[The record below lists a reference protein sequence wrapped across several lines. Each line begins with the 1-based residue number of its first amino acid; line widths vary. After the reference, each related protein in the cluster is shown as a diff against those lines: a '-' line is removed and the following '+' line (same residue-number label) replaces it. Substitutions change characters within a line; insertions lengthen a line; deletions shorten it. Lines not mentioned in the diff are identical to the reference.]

1 MARARPPGSGNP
13 SGSTAPMQRARTAT
27 PATAAL
33 LVESKLAPPQ
43 LAPGLLVRP
52 ALSALLHAGLTGRL
66 LSVTAPAGYGKTT
79 ALAQFV
85 AGLEPLGVS
94 CAWFSVGDEDNDP
107 LRFMRYLAAAL
118 HRADPRLARGA
129 LAQTEGASMVSLD
142 AIVTSLLHDLMRH
155 EGRLLVLI
163 DDFHLVHSESVHR
176 KLEWL
181 VGHLPPTV
189 GMVIASRRRLPM
201 SLSGWRL
208 RGELLEV
215 DTEHFGLAL
224 DEAADFVGRVSG
236 AALERAQLE
245 SLHERT
251 EGWIAGLQL
260 ASLALRDS
268 EDKGAFL
275 AAFSGSDRDI
285 TDYLGEQVLE
295 RLRPELRDFLLDTA
309 PLERFCAE
317 LCDEVRGRDDS
328 HAMLVE
334 VQSRHL
340 FLTALDRSR
349 TWFRYHH
356 LFADYLRSRGHA
368 HARSGD
374 AARALCRRASA
385 WFRSQGLL
393 HEAVRYAFDA
403 QDLEAAADLVAGY
416 SVELVQH
423 RGEHA
428 TLLGWLDR
436 LPQALVRERPGIR
449 TGHAWSLVLTR
460 RLPEADAELRAL
472 EGEGLDGIDEADL
485 GAVRC
490 TVEMIRCVYYALS
503 DQPLRAKAAG
513 ETWLRGWPQAQAF
526 HTGVVANVLAA
537 GCCATDAFEQGVQA
551 LGIARRAFGE
561 CGADYGLAWAS
572 ALATMI
578 ALRRGDHAQALEHA
592 VQGLAAIEHSLGVAS
607 YAGSMLTLLAA
618 EICWERGEVDAARRY
633 LDLGLP
639 FLDEHGLVEMSAAGY
654 LTRSR
659 LLRCQGDT
667 SAADACL
674 LEGESLGHRLKLP
687 RLARL
692 LAAERCALRLATTSL
707 DDAVRLAQSYG
718 FVGNDPALARPARE
732 AADAPPHDD
741 SVELLALRLRLARGQ
756 HGEGGGAL
764 GAAIRRA
771 QRNGHQAHLARL
783 LALKA
788 VQQHHAPD
796 PTQALRTLDDALA
809 LGARCGLLR
818 SLLELDPLLPELLQ
832 AIAGARRAAGA
843 APHQAPPEYLERL
856 LQACGRGAPA
866 APAQPDARAV
876 LPAAVAEDLTEREI
890 RILRMLQAGLSNRE
904 LAHSLFLSEATVKWH
919 LHNIYAKLG
928 VKNRTGALARAQRI
942 ALL

>member
-1 MARARPPGSGNP
+1 
-13 SGSTAPMQRARTAT
+13 MQRTRTAT

-43 LAPGLLVRP
+43 LAAGLLVRP

-85 AGLEPLGVS
+85 AGLEPLGVA

-163 DDFHLVHSESVHR
+163 DDFHLVRSESVHR

-189 GMVIASRRRLPM
+189 GMAIASRRRLPM
-201 SLSGWRL
+201 SLSRWRL
-208 RGELLEV
+208 RGELLEL

-236 AALERAQLE
+236 AALERGQLE

-317 LCDEVRGRDDS
+317 LCDQVRGRDDS
-328 HAMLVE
+328 HAMLAE

-356 LFADYLRSRGHA
+356 LFADYLRGRGHA

-385 WFRSQGLL
+385 WFRRQGLL

-403 QDLEAAADLVAGY
+403 QDLEAAADLVAAF
-416 SVELVQH
+416 SAELVQH

-428 TLLGWLDR
+428 TLLGWLQR
-436 LPQALVRERPGIR
+436 LPQELVRERPGIR

-472 EGEGLDGIDEADL
+472 EGDGLDGVDEADL

-513 ETWLRGWPQAQAF
+513 EAWLRCWPQAPAF

-537 GCCATDAFEQGVQA
+537 GCCATDAFEQGAQA
-551 LGIARRAFGE
+551 LGIARRAFDE
-561 CGADYGLAWAS
+561 CGAHYGLAWAS

-578 ALRRGDHAQALEHA
+578 ALRRGDHALALEHA
-592 VQGLAAIEHSLGVAS
+592 VQGLSAIEHSLGVAS

-618 EICWERGEVDAARRY
+618 EISWERGEVDAARRY

-659 LLRCQGDT
+659 LLRSQGDT
-667 SAADACL
+667 SAAEACL

-692 LAAERCALRLATTSL
+692 LAAERCALRLATSTL

-718 FVGNDPALARPARE
+718 LVGNDPALARPAAEATE
-732 AADAPPHDD
+732 AAQDD
-741 SVELLALRLRLARGQ
+741 SVELLALRLRLARSQ
-756 HGEGGGAL
+756 PGEGGGAL
-764 GAAIRRA
+764 AAAIRRA
-771 QRNGHQAHLARL
+771 QRNGHQAQLARL

-788 VQQHHAPD
+788 VQQHHALD
-796 PTQALRTLDDALA
+796 PAQALRTLDEALA
-809 LGARCGLLR
+809 LAARCGLLR
-818 SLLELDPLLPELLQ
+818 SLLELDPQLPDLLQ
-832 AIAGARRAAGA
+832 AIAGARRAACA
-843 APHQAPPEYLERL
+843 ASHQAPADYLERV
-856 LQACGRGAPA
+856 LQACGRGSAPA
-866 APAQPDARAV
+866 GAPAQPAF
-876 LPAAVAEDLTEREI
+876 PAAAAEELTEREL